1 MDQLLEK
8 LVKSKAIMDA
18 TKDLKRGERPSGL
31 TQEGLSDFTIPQAK
45 YNIPKEFL
53 EESKTPEM
61 PYLSSVPREN
71 TKPVGVPTVEAI
83 KKSKL
88 PDEIKKLMIENPI
101 AQPNQEPN
109 VTLSSDLV
117 ERASKLMKKA
127 DGNYVPESAKPK
139 PQVSSGIDY
148 DLIREMINE
157 AVNNALREGGL
168 IAESTEKTNETF
180 SFRVGKHVFEGKVT
194 KVKKIS

>member
-8 LVKSKAIMDA
+8 LAKSKAIMDA
-18 TKDLKRGERPSGL
+18 TKDLKRSDRPSGL
-31 TQEGLSDFTIPQAK
+31 SQEGVSDFAIPQAK

-53 EESKTPEM
+53 EESNTPNA
-61 PYLSSVPREN
+61 PYLSSLPREN

-109 VTLSSDLV
+109 VTLSNDLI
-117 ERASKLMKKA
+117 ERASKLMKKN

-157 AVNNALREGGL
+157 AVNNALKEGGL
-168 IAESTEKTNETF
+168 ITESTEKTNETF